1 MKHILVVQ
9 TYTGVNWGN
18 HDIIFTWPVATVSSF
33 STKTFSF
40 SSWKKLCWY
49 LNWGSML
56 HQYLNLS
63 VHAVCKNLNVKNN
76 KGFYSWAG
84 NNRSLCPNLCT
95 TWHIMAHLKGQLPP
109 ILQFANF
116 HLRIPVLFETNLIS
130 PKNVNHPRIRYR
142 LDLLRW
148 FFRNFDLL

>member
-95 TWHIMAHLKGQLPP
+95 TWHQGATPTHFAICQLPSSDSSSLWNKSYFSQKCEP
-109 ILQFANF
+109 SSYQ
-116 HLRIPVLFETNLIS
+116 V
-130 PKNVNHPRIRYR
+130 
-142 LDLLRW
+142 
-148 FFRNFDLL
+148 